1 MLYIQ
6 VSSCSWAAKAGN
18 INGACAPRG
27 DPPGKAVAG
36 HKAQSVTDL
45 FIYCTSLKEPDI
57 VLALKGKGND
67 F

>member
-6 VSSCSWAAKAGN
+6 VSGCSWAAKAGN
-18 INGACAPRG
+18 VNGARSPRG

-45 FIYCTSLKEPDI
+45 FTVPR
-57 VLALKGKGND
+57 
-67 F
+67 